1 MKPRGECAF
10 LRLFCAARG
19 KDLCAVF
26 YCLKKALKGVIDMT
40 LNLLF
45 VTVTFKKKQ
54 ESFEEAEHNYNV
66 TKRYEQTKTKQQ
78 FTTNIY

>member
-1 MKPRGECAF
+1 
-10 LRLFCAARG
+10 
-19 KDLCAVF
+19 
-26 YCLKKALKGVIDMT
+26 MT